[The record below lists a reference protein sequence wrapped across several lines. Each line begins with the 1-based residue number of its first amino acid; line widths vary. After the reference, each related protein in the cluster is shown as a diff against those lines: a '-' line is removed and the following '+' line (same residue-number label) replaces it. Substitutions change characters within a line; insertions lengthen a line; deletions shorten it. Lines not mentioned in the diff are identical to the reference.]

1 MKIALT
7 GGGTGGH
14 LSIAKALAIELKNQ
28 GISTIYLGSISGQ
41 DREWFENSPLFE
53 ACYFFNTKGVVN
65 KSLFK
70 KLGSLF
76 LQVRAALKAR
86 KILKKHKIT
95 QTISVGGFSAGPA
108 SFASLLNDTPL
119 YIHEQNAIKGTLNR
133 YLSPKARAIFSSY
146 SFKDKGSHILTPY
159 PVQNAFFDLAR
170 TRTEIKHIL
179 FLGGSQGARAINEF
193 ALLNALKLTKK
204 GINITH
210 ICGKDSYEKM
220 RSYYQDLELLDKV
233 ELFAFHTNIVEVMH
247 KADLC
252 VSRAGASSVWELCAN
267 GLPTLFIPYPFASHN
282 HQYHNVLEFEKENL
296 SYIVP
301 QNELLPKKLFEV
313 IRRLNQLDEEGH
325 KNIANTSEQLQQKIA
340 KNGVKTIIEYILNSE
355 TPLAKARS
363 FLTKAPY

>member
-14 LSIAKALAIELKNQ
+14 LSIAKALALELENQ
-28 GISTIYLGSISGQ
+28 GISAIYLGSTYGQ
-41 DREWFENSPLFE
+41 DKEWFENSPLFE
-53 ACYFFNTKGVVN
+53 ACYFFNTQGVVN
-65 KSLFK
+65 KSFFK
-70 KLGSLF
+70 KIGSLF
-76 LQVRAALKAR
+76 LQARATLKAR

-95 QTISVGGFSAGPA
+95 HTISVGGFSAGPA

-133 YLSPKARAIFSSY
+133 YLSPRAKAVFSSY

-159 PVQNAFFDLAR
+159 PVQNTFFDLAR

-179 FLGGSQGARAINEF
+179 FLGGSQGAKAINEF
-193 ALLNALKLTKK
+193 VLLNAPKLTKK
-204 GINITH
+204 GIKISH
-210 ICGKDSYEKM
+210 QCGKEAYERM
-220 RSYYQDLELLDKV
+220 RAYYQDLGILDQI
-233 ELFAFHTNIVEVMH
+233 ELFAFSHEMPKIMSQ
-247 KADLC
+247 ADLC

-282 HQYHNVLEFEKENL
+282 HQYHNVLEFEKESL

-313 IRRLNQLDEEGH
+313 VRKLNQKDEQGN
-325 KNIANTSEQLQQKIA
+325 KNIATISQKLQNKIA
-340 KNGVKTIIEYILNSE
+340 QNGAKTIIDYVMNS
-355 TPLAKARS
+355 
-363 FLTKAPY
+363 